1 MINSN
6 VAVSTQEAAVSTTT
20 LTPEQLAE
28 AAKIFA
34 SQQQEV
40 REAAAVQ
47 ASPIDQSSVDGV
59 ENEEILPTVDQ
70 LRNAF
75 EAAMASEVYM
85 GKAKRLQRLLEAL
98 KVPMS
103 NDKDYNQFLNH
114 AKKDLYAEA
123 AQKAAEQNQPVVL
136 PTDDEVKAEA
146 KKRYDAKVQ
155 KQAEKAAKK
164 NS

>member
-1 MINSN
+1 MSNSN
-6 VAVSTQEAAVSTTT
+6 VEVTTQEAAVSTTT
-20 LTPEQLAE
+20 FNPEQLPVAE
-28 AAKIFA
+28 VQTSCQK
-34 SQQQEV
+34 QEV
-40 REAAAVQ
+40 AVGEVVEV
-47 ASPIDQSSVDGV
+47 SPIDQSSVDGV
-59 ENEEILPTVDQ
+59 ENVEILPTVDQ

-98 KVPMS
+98 KIPMS

-136 PTDDEVKAEA
+136 PTEDEVRAEA